1 MFMILSKPTTT
12 ATKSIG
18 VKTTKTVATKTPTM
32 VATGKRYQLV
42 NKNSGK
48 ARRFAAT
55 RAMARDLKKANERI
69 WDVTKSAFVR

>member
-1 MFMILSKPTTT
+1 MFMILDKK
-12 ATKSIG
+12 ATKTA
-18 VKTTKTVATKTPTM
+18 TTKTMATNHT
-32 VATGKRYQLV
+32 TGKRYQLV

-69 WDVTKSAFVR
+69 WDNAKTAFVR